1 MVPMD
6 MDVENR
12 RFVVVGLGRSGAA
25 VCRFLLCR
33 NARVFATDLSTDPAV
48 EKTARELRELG
59 ADVLL
64 GCHSDESFRSAD
76 AIVISPGVPHTL
88 GPFEEAR
95 SRGIPV
101 IGEIELAARFV
112 NRPILAITGTNGKT
126 TVTTLIGEILRR
138 SGQRVFVGG
147 NIGNPLI
154 EWVDRKEPVDWIVLE
169 VSSFQLDTS
178 EIFRPDIGVLLNIT
192 EDHLDRYASMQ
203 EYAAS
208 KFRIFHRQ
216 RAEDWAVLNAG
227 DPFVRQGADTVGSHR
242 LWYNVSQAAE
252 PEAGA
257 RVTPSGIQWRVPEE
271 MLEAVEKRSG
281 CRHRDPGER
290 WFRVERKDI
299 GLSGRH
305 NAENAAA
312 SILACMAAG
321 ASEEAIRDTI
331 RTFEGLSHRMMRVG
345 VIDGVTFVDDS
356 KATNVDAVVR
366 ALEAYDKNVVILMGG
381 RDKMSPFERLR
392 DAVSGHVRH
401 AVLLGEAAGAIEEAI
416 RDLVPIHRASS
427 MEEAVTVGFRL
438 ARPGDVVL
446 LSPACASFD
455 MFTSYA
461 HRGRVFCEAVRRLDH
476 DR

>member
-6 MDVENR
+6 IDVENR
-12 RFVVVGLGRSGAA
+12 RFAVVGLGLSGAA
-25 VCRFLLCR
+25 VCRFLLRR
-33 NARVFATDLSTDPAV
+33 NARVFATDLSMDPAV
-48 EKTARELRELG
+48 KKTAEELRGLG

-64 GCHSDESFRSAD
+64 GHHSDEVFRSAD

-95 SRGIPV
+95 RRGVPV
-101 IGEIELAARFV
+101 LGEIELAARFV
-112 NRPILAITGTNGKT
+112 SRPILAITGTNGKT
-126 TVTTLIGEILRR
+126 TVTTLIGDILRR

-154 EWVDRKEPVDWIVLE
+154 EWVDRNEPVDWIVLE

-178 EIFRPDIGVLLNIT
+178 ETFRPDIGVLLNIT
-192 EDHLDRYASMQ
+192 EDHLDRYASM
-203 EYAAS
+203 EAYAAS
-208 KFRIFHRQ
+208 KFRLFRRQ

-227 DPFVRQGADTVGSHR
+227 DAFVRQFADTVGSRR
-242 LWYNVSQAAE
+242 LWYNVSQAEAE
-252 PEAGA
+252 EGA
-257 RVTPSGIQWRVPEE
+257 RVTDSGILWRIPDE

-281 CRHRDPGER
+281 FRLRDPIDP
-290 WFRVERKDI
+290 WFRVDRKDI
-299 GLSGRH
+299 GLPGRH
-305 NAENAAA
+305 NVENVAA

-321 ASEEAIRDTI
+321 ASEEAVRDAI
-331 RTFEGLSHRMMRVG
+331 RTFTGLSHRMTQVD

-366 ALEAYDKNVVILMGG
+366 ALEGYDRNVVILLGG

-392 DAVSGHVRH
+392 DAVSEHVRH
-401 AVLLGEAAGAIEEAI
+401 AVVIGEAAGAIEEAI
-416 RDLVPIHRASS
+416 RDLVPVHRASS
-427 MEEAVTVGFRL
+427 MEEAVTIGFRL

-461 HRGRVFCEAVRRLDH
+461 HRGQVFCEAVRRLGH

>member
-1 MVPMD
+1 MD
-6 MDVENR
+6 MEVENR
-12 RFVVVGLGRSGAA
+12 RFVVVGLGLSGAA
-25 VCRFLLCR
+25 VCRFLLRR
-33 NARVFATDLSTDPAV
+33 NARVFATDLSMDMAI
-48 EKTARELRELG
+48 EKTAEELRGLG

-64 GCHSDESFRSAD
+64 GRHADQAFRSAD

-88 GPFEEAR
+88 APFEEAR
-95 SRGIPV
+95 SRGVPV

-112 NRPILAITGTNGKT
+112 SRPMLAITGTNGKT
-126 TVTTLIGEILRR
+126 TVTTLIGDILRR

-154 EWVDRKEPVDWIVLE
+154 EWVDRNEPVDWIVLE

-178 EIFRPDIGVLLNIT
+178 ETFRPDIGVLLNIT

-208 KFRIFHRQ
+208 KFRLFHRQ

-227 DPFVRQGADTVGSHR
+227 DAFVRQFADTIGAHR
-242 LWYNVSQAAE
+242 LWYNVS
-252 PEAGA
+252 EAGAPQEGA
-257 RVTPSGIQWRVPEE
+257 RVTDSGIQWRVPDE
-271 MLEAVEKRSG
+271 LLDAVEKRSG
-281 CRHRDPGER
+281 SRMRDPAER
-290 WFRVERKDI
+290 WFRVDRRDI
-299 GLSGRH
+299 GLPGRH
-305 NAENAAA
+305 NVENVAA
-312 SILACMAAG
+312 SILACTAAG

-331 RTFEGLSHRMMRVG
+331 RTFTGLNHRMTRVG
-345 VIDGVTFVDDS
+345 VVDGVTFVDDS

-366 ALEAYDKNVVILMGG
+366 ALEGYDHNVVILLGG

-392 DAVSGHVRH
+392 DAVSAHVRH
-401 AVLLGEAAGAIEEAI
+401 AVLLGEAAEAIEEAI
-416 RDLVPIHRASS
+416 RDLVPVHRASS

-461 HRGRVFCEAVRRLDH
+461 HRGQVFCEAVRRLGH